1 MSTTPVWDGW
11 NIWLTF
17 ALSPAALI
25 AQSSYAHLADEI
37 DLNQKNT
44 DARLR
49 KTYNDGGMDLYP
61 QDQESPEAAR
71 ALLKDEIKLWGEVIR
86 ANHIAAQ

>member
-25 AQSSYAHLADEI
+25 AQSSYW
-37 DLNQKNT
+37 
-44 DARLR
+44 R
-49 KTYNDGGMDLYP
+49 
-61 QDQESPEAAR
+61 
-71 ALLKDEIKLWGEVIR
+71 IKLMKLT
-86 ANHIAAQ
+86 